1 MEPTESTMHGIRP
14 WSLLTFFFQAFI
26 YIYTYGVINFTYKWD
41 RMVCIVLYV
50 NFQLT
55 YRKYSYFSKQ
65 FLKLMRVTFFFFH
78 LSYCYIG
85 MQSPPISSAKTL
97 ISSYIALTYHLYLCG
112 QQSLV
117 FMFSP
122 PFSSDPLYSDRH
134 ATIYI

>member
-1 MEPTESTMHGIRP
+1 
-14 WSLLTFFFQAFI
+14 
-26 YIYTYGVINFTYKWD
+26 
-41 RMVCIVLYV
+41 MVCIILHV

-85 MQSPPISSAKTL
+85 MQSPPISSAKTF

-117 FMFSP
+117 FVFTP